1 MSRPG
6 LAMSNRQ
13 LGLAGHYDSV
23 HACVSSGLVPPP
35 APDSDGTGNTFGFP
49 FGESCNWYAVCQDG
63 FCEVFLFFQSVSC
76 KLSHKFL

>member
-23 HACVSSGLVPPP
+23 HACVSSGLVPLQHQTLMALETHLDSHLVSP
-35 APDSDGTGNTFGFP
+35 AVGM
-49 FGESCNWYAVCQDG
+49 
-63 FCEVFLFFQSVSC
+63 LFVRMAFVRSFYFFKV
-76 KLSHKFL
+76 